1 MKKVLI
7 TGATGMTGGIVLK
20 HCIESSEVADVVSF
34 VRRPTGVKHP
44 KLKELVIDNFLDYSE
59 HLKEFENVDAVYFC
73 IGVYTGAVSKQKFKE
88 ITVDYTNEF
97 IDTLKE
103 YSPNARFCFLSGGGA
118 DNTEKSRMM
127 FAKYKGMAENYMFA
141 SLNNAYTFRPGYIY
155 PVEKRKEPN
164 FSYRISRTLYPLI
177 KLFGKNASI
186 KSTEL
191 AYAMFKAGLR
201 CAPKEI
207 LENRDILNFI
217 ENK

>member
-7 TGATGMTGGIVLK
+7 TGATGMTGGIVLN
-20 HCIESSEVADVVSF
+20 HCLESSEITQVTSF
-34 VRRPTGVKHP
+34 VRRPTEIKHP
-44 KLKELVIDNFLDYSE
+44 KLKEIVIDNFLDYSE
-59 HLKEFENVDAVYFC
+59 HLNEFNNVDAVYFC

-97 IDTLKE
+97 IDMLKE
-103 YSPNARFCFLSGGGA
+103 YSPNANFCFLSGGGA

-141 SLNNAYTFRPGYIY
+141 NLNNAYTFRPGYIY
-155 PVEKRKEPN
+155 PVEKRTEPN
-164 FSYRISRTLYPLI
+164 FSYRVSRVLYPII
-177 KLFGKNASI
+177 KLLGKNTSI

-191 AYAMFKAGLR
+191 AYGMYKAGLR
-201 CAPKEI
+201 GAPKAI